1 MGKQVQVKKSSG
13 ENQEFSPEKLY
24 NSLRNAGAS
33 EVIIESVISE
43 VMNSLYDGIST
54 RAIYK
59 MAFRLLKQKVHSTA
73 ARYSLKN
80 AIMELGPTGFP
91 FERYV
96 GELMKKLGYKA
107 ITGQILPGKCVT
119 HEVDVVAWNDEK
131 KIMIECKYH
140 NTPGRICSVQVPL
153 YIQSRFIDVKSVWET
168 AQENK
173 GKKYEGWV
181 VTNTRFSED
190 AAAYGICA
198 GLRLIGWDFPSK
210 GSLKDLVE
218 NTGLFP
224 VTVLSGLNRR
234 QKQSLIER
242 EYILCTD
249 LAANTR
255 AIDEFGLSPKAKAK
269 VIEELEYLSAPF

>member
-181 VTNTRFSED
+181 ATNTRFSED

-234 QKQSLIER
+234 QKQNLIER

>member
-13 ENQEFSPEKLY
+13 ENQEFSTEKLF

-33 EVIIESVISE
+33 EVIIDSVMQE
-43 VMNSLYDGIST
+43 VMKSLYEGIST

-91 FERYV
+91 FERFI
-96 GELMKKLGYKA
+96 GGLMKKLGYQA
-107 ITGQILPGKCVT
+107 VTGQILPGKCVT

-181 VTNTRFSED
+181 VTNTRFSDD
-190 AAAYGICA
+190 AAAYGTCA
-198 GLRLIGWDFPSK
+198 GLRLVGWDFPAK
-210 GSLKDLVE
+210 GSLKQLIE

-224 VTVLSGLNRR
+224 VTVLSGLNKR

-242 EYILCTD
+242 EYILCSD

-255 AIDEFGLSPKAKAK
+255 AIDEFGLSPKAKSK